1 VVVGSGS
8 IAREL
13 ANKIERHPEMLC
25 EIAGF
30 LFPDDGPADGSSL
43 FEVKGDRTQRISTLA
58 IVDLLRS
65 KQIDE
70 LIVALSQPTSAE
82 VLTLTGRCREAGI
95 RVSLV
100 PQPYDLYLSRPVLLD
115 LDGLPLL
122 QLTDPSPASSYLR
135 CKRLLDLT
143 VGSVLSLLALP
154 IVLSAAV
161 VLRLSK
167 GRAFCWDI
175 RSGKHGESFHML
187 RMNVQRRPPHE
198 NWFEQLLAESSVSEL
213 PQLWNVLCGDMSLVG
228 PRPESP
234 NRAKRY
240 TDWQQRRLSV
250 KPGITGLAQVYGLR
264 DYSSSEDKTRFDLQY
279 LLYPSLLADVSLL
292 MQTGWTLTRRVSR
305 LGAVAQTQPKTT
317 TAYHVEAIHK

>member
-1 VVVGSGS
+1 
-8 IAREL
+8 
-13 ANKIERHPEMLC
+13 
-25 EIAGF
+25 
-30 LFPDDGPADGSSL
+30 
-43 FEVKGDRTQRISTLA
+43 
-58 IVDLLRS
+58 
-65 KQIDE
+65 
-70 LIVALSQPTSAE
+70 
-82 VLTLTGRCREAGI
+82 
-95 RVSLV
+95 
-100 PQPYDLYLSRPVLLD
+100 
-115 LDGLPLL
+115 
-122 QLTDPSPASSYLR
+122 
-135 CKRLLDLT
+135 
-143 VGSVLSLLALP
+143 
-154 IVLSAAV
+154 
-161 VLRLSK
+161 
-167 GRAFCWDI
+167 
-175 RSGKHGESFHML
+175 
-187 RMNVQRRPPHE
+187 MNVQRRPPHE

-264 DYSSSEDKTRFDLQY
+264 DDSSSEDKTRFDLQY